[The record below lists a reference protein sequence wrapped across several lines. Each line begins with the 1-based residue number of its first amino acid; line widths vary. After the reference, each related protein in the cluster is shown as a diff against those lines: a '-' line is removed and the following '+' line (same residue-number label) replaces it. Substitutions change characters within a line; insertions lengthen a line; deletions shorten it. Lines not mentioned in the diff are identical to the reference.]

1 MEGETI
7 VKICICDDNKVIH
20 QEIKNFL
27 IPFFSNSNFPMI
39 IDCYSGEE
47 IINHYSTSQIYDIVF
62 LDIEMAKINGIKAA
76 EEIRKYAP
84 ETIIIFVSSHKNYV
98 FDAFRCE
105 ALHFIVKPIRQEEF
119 NDVFNRALHKYRLLN
134 DRFPVSW
141 KHTRS
146 NLRINDILY
155 IEGYRRRLKVHTI
168 NEEYD
173 HIGKISDAYE
183 ELKAHGF
190 ILIHQGFLVNMH
202 YIQSFRSD
210 EAVLLNGEKLMISV
224 RKRAE
229 ALQMYDKYIQKW
241 KW

>member
-1 MEGETI
+1 M
-7 VKICICDDNKVIH
+7 KICICDDNRTVH
-20 QEIKNFL
+20 QEIRKFMF
-27 IPFFSNSNFPMI
+27 PFFSGSNSPSI
-39 IDCYSGEE
+39 ADCYSGEE
-47 IINHYSTSQIYDIVF
+47 IISHYTASKTYDIVF
-62 LDIEMAKINGIKAA
+62 LDVEMSEINGIKAA
-76 EEIRKYAP
+76 EEIRRYAP
-84 ETIIIFVSSHKNYV
+84 ETIIIFVSSHRNYV

-105 ALHFIVKPIRQEEF
+105 ALHFIVKPIKSEEF

-146 NLRINDILY
+146 NLRINDIIY
-155 IEGYRRRLKVHTI
+155 IEGYRRRLTVHTT
-168 NEEYD
+168 NEEYS

-202 YIQSFRSD
+202 YIKTFGSD
-210 EAVLLNGEKLMISV
+210 EVVLLNGEKLMISV